1 MQRLDLQGVNR
12 VEADSAKALIHS
24 TNIGRQAICGSA
36 SANTTNPSLHCRTDT
51 PNMRR
56 CLLTLATAHALRPSL
71 MLLPGASTGRITE
84 DEARKRTSWPHWKR
98 ESDWTA
104 DEEEAAVA
112 PPSPTTP
119 QKAYTLAY
127 FQDRV
132 KARARKDALLGLVAA
147 TGRLCD
153 AARAT
158 TTSRR
163 SSRTARATEVAAER
177 DVPLDAPRG
186 GPTPAQAFYLAT
198 SGPGPWYWR
207 RA

>member
-1 MQRLDLQGVNR
+1 
-12 VEADSAKALIHS
+12 
-24 TNIGRQAICGSA
+24 
-36 SANTTNPSLHCRTDT
+36 
-51 PNMRR
+51 MRR

-104 DEEEAAVA
+104 DEEEAPAEVPAVA
-112 PPSPTTP
+112 PPPPATKP

-153 AARAT
+153 AARRDDDVESELADVL
-158 TTSRR
+158 
-163 SSRTARATEVAAER
+163 RALTEVAAER
-177 DVPLDAPRG
+177 DVPLDA
-186 GPTPAQAFYLAT
+186 LA
-198 SGPGPWYWR
+198 R
-207 RA
+207 RIDS

>member
-1 MQRLDLQGVNR
+1 V
-12 VEADSAKALIHS
+12 AL
-24 TNIGRQAICGSA
+24 TA
-36 SANTTNPSLHCRTDT
+36 T
-51 PNMRR
+51 MRR

-104 DEEEAAVA
+104 DEEEAPAVA
-112 PPSPTTP
+112 PPPPPAATKP

-153 AARAT
+153 AARRDDDVESELADVL
-158 TTSRR
+158 
-163 SSRTARATEVAAER
+163 RALTEVAAER
-177 DVPLDAPRG
+177 DVPLDA
-186 GPTPAQAFYLAT
+186 LA
-198 SGPGPWYWR
+198 R
-207 RA
+207 RIDS

>member
-1 MQRLDLQGVNR
+1 MRRSPARISSRAIETTNLSLLPNLHPSQH
-12 VEADSAKALIHS
+12 AKA
-24 TNIGRQAICGSA
+24 
-36 SANTTNPSLHCRTDT
+36 
-51 PNMRR
+51 MRR

-112 PPSPTTP
+112 PPSPTKP

-127 FQDRV
+127 FQDLV

-153 AARAT
+153 AAR
-158 TTSRR
+158 RDGDVDP
-163 SSRTARATEVAAER
+163 SSRTCCAR
-177 DVPLDAPRG
+177 
-186 GPTPAQAFYLAT
+186 
-198 SGPGPWYWR
+198 
-207 RA
+207 

>member
-1 MQRLDLQGVNR
+1 MR
-12 VEADSAKALIHS
+12 V
-24 TNIGRQAICGSA
+24 G
-36 SANTTNPSLHCRTDT
+36 
-51 PNMRR
+51 
-56 CLLTLATAHALRPSL
+56 LLTLFATTAHALRPSL

-104 DEEEAAVA
+104 DEEEPVA
-112 PPSPTTP
+112 PPATKP

-153 AARAT
+153 AARRDDDVESELADVL
-158 TTSRR
+158 
-163 SSRTARATEVAAER
+163 RALTEVAAER
-177 DVPLDAPRG
+177 DVPLDA
-186 GPTPAQAFYLAT
+186 LA
-198 SGPGPWYWR
+198 R
-207 RA
+207 RIDS

>member
-1 MQRLDLQGVNR
+1 
-12 VEADSAKALIHS
+12 
-24 TNIGRQAICGSA
+24 
-36 SANTTNPSLHCRTDT
+36 
-51 PNMRR
+51 MRR

-104 DEEEAAVA
+104 DEEEAPAVAPAVA
-112 PPSPTTP
+112 PPPATKP

-132 KARARKDALLGLVAA
+132 KARARKEALLGLVAA

-153 AARAT
+153 AARGDDDVEAEL
-158 TTSRR
+158 
-163 SSRTARATEVAAER
+163 ADVLRALTEVAAER
-177 DVPLDAPRG
+177 DVPLDA
-186 GPTPAQAFYLAT
+186 LA
-198 SGPGPWYWR
+198 R
-207 RA
+207 RIDS